1 MNRTSIGALVALAGL
16 LGCGSALADGS
27 LAKVKQAGK
36 LVIAT
41 MPNYP
46 PITYKDTA
54 TNKLTGFDI
63 DLGEAIA
70 AEMGVKAEWQEI
82 QFAQMLPSLQTERV
96 DTAMAGMSDTLARRE
111 MVDFV
116 DYMRSGTQFYTVTK
130 QAETIRQATD
140 LCGRKVGASRSTN
153 NPQRIAE
160 WSKAHCEAKGKP
172 AIEVIGTEG
181 SVDARNQL
189 KIQRID
195 ASVQGNET
203 LPYFQTLEPNTYVLL
218 GEPLTEEIT
227 GLPVLKTKVEL
238 RDGIKAA
245 MDRLVKNGTYAK
257 LLDKY
262 GLARNG
268 LAEIQ
273 INAAK

>member
-1 MNRTSIGALVALAGL
+1 MNTKSIGMVAALAAL
-16 LGCGSALADGS
+16 LSCGSALADGS

-46 PITYKDTA
+46 PITYKDPA
-54 TNKLTGFDI
+54 TNKLTGFDV

-70 AEMGVKAEWQEI
+70 AELGVKVEWQEI

-96 DTAMAGMSDTLARRE
+96 DTALAGMSDTSARRE
-111 MVDFV
+111 IVDFV
-116 DYMRSGTQFYTVTK
+116 DYMVSGTQFYTGAR
-130 QAETIRQATD
+130 QSATIKTATD
-140 LCGRKVGASRSTN
+140 LCGKKVGGSRSTN

-160 WSKAHCEAKGKP
+160 WSAVNCEGKGKP
-172 AIEVIGTEG
+172 AIEVVGTEG

-189 KIQRID
+189 KTMRID
-195 ASVQGNET
+195 AAVQGNET
-203 LPYFQTLEPNTYVLL
+203 LPYFQAMEPNTYVLL
-218 GEPLTEEIT
+218 GDPLTEEIT
-227 GLPVLKTKVEL
+227 GLPVLKSKVEL

-245 MDRLVKNGTYAK
+245 MDNLVKNGTYAK
-257 LLDKY
+257 LLEKY

-268 LAEIQ
+268 VKDIK
-273 INAAK
+273 INAGK

>member
-1 MNRTSIGALVALAGL
+1 MKRSIALGAGL
-16 LGCGSALADGS
+16 AALLACSVAHADDS

-46 PITYKDTA
+46 PITYKDPA
-54 TNKLTGFDI
+54 TSKLTGFDI

-70 AEMGVKAEWQEI
+70 AELGVKAEWQEI
-82 QFAQMLPSLQTERV
+82 AFAQMLPSLQTERV
-96 DTAMAGMSDTLARRE
+96 DTALAGMSDTVPRRE
-111 MVDFV
+111 IVDFV
-116 DYMRSGTQFYTVTK
+116 DYMRSGTQFYTGTL
-130 QAETIRQATD
+130 QAAKIKTPAD
-140 LCGRKVGASRSTN
+140 LCGKKVGASRSTN

-160 WSKAHCEAKGKP
+160 WSTANCESKGAP
-172 AIEVIGTEG
+172 AITVVGTEG

-189 KIQRID
+189 KTQRID

-203 LPYFQTLEPNTYVLL
+203 LPYFQAMEPNTYVLL

-227 GLPVLKTKVEL
+227 GLPVLKTKPAL
-238 RDGIKAA
+238 RDAIKDAL
-245 MDRLVKNGTYAK
+245 DRLVKNGTYAK
-257 LLDKY
+257 ILDKY

-268 LAEIQ
+268 MSEIK
-273 INAAK
+273 INSAK

>member
-1 MNRTSIGALVALAGL
+1 MNIKSIGMLAALATAL
-16 LGCGSALADGS
+16 SCGSAFADGS
-27 LAKVKQAGK
+27 LAKVKQSGK

-46 PITYKDTA
+46 PITYKDTT

-70 AEMGVKAEWQEI
+70 AQLGVKVEWQEI

-96 DTAMAGMSDTLARRE
+96 DTALAGMSDTVPRRE
-111 MVDFV
+111 VVDFV
-116 DYMRSGTQFYTVTK
+116 DYMRSGTQFYTGAR
-130 QAETIRQATD
+130 QSATIKQATD
-140 LCGRKVGASRSTN
+140 LCGKKVGASRSTN
-153 NPQRIAE
+153 NGQRIAE
-160 WSKAHCEAKGKP
+160 WSAANCEAKGKP
-172 AIEVIGTEG
+172 AIEVVGTEG
-181 SVDARNQL
+181 SADARNQL
-189 KIQRID
+189 KTLRID
-195 ASVQGNET
+195 GSVQGNET

-227 GLPVLKTKVEL
+227 GLPVLKSKVEL

-245 MDRLVKNGTYAK
+245 MDELVKNGTYAK
-257 LLDKY
+257 LLEKY
-262 GLARNG
+262 GLTRNG
-268 LAEIQ
+268 VQEIK